1 MIVVFISLLTRMY
14 PHAQFIL
21 HEFLQ
26 TTNWSVE
33 NHYSSLTLP
42 SRNLLDF
49 SIPPGLHLSLS
60 HRPTSL
66 FASSL
71 SLSALVPS
79 HPITYPPT
87 PAPVLGPPLSS
98 LLAGQ
103 LTYIFS
109 TAELGLKSTKR
120 KVKDGEEVVLKEVL
134 QGYKVGGLP
143 IAPDFRD
150 GAQPTWQGGERVDKQ
165 GRMKRVLW
173 LLLQIILSC
182 DD

>member
-1 MIVVFISLLTRMY
+1 M
-14 PHAQFIL
+14 
-21 HEFLQ
+21 
-26 TTNWSVE
+26 
-33 NHYSSLTLP
+33 
-42 SRNLLDF
+42 
-49 SIPPGLHLSLS
+49 
-60 HRPTSL
+60 
-66 FASSL
+66 
-71 SLSALVPS
+71 
-79 HPITYPPT
+79 
-87 PAPVLGPPLSS
+87 LGPPLSS